1 MKTNRRKFIR
11 TAAAGTAGLMLGGRS
26 LSAKSY
32 NRIIGANDR
41 LQVAIAGLGSCS

>member
-1 MKTNRRKFIR
+1 MTNNRRHFIR
-11 TAAAGTAGLMLGGRS
+11 TAAVGTAGLMLGGTK

-41 LQVAIAGLGSCS
+41 IQFAGRS